1 MLGHPRLIEFNTKYK
16 ALLEHYRNKDCTMQQ
31 VLEVI
36 ELLDKY
42 SLNDII
48 K

>member
-1 MLGHPRLIEFNTKYK
+1 MLGHPKLIEFNTKYK
-16 ALLEHYRNKDCTMQQ
+16 ALLEHWKNGNCTMQQ

-36 ELLDKY
+36 ELLDKIGY
-42 SLNDII
+42 Y

>member
-1 MLGHPRLIEFNTKYK
+1 MKLGHPKLIEFNEKYDV
-16 ALLEHYRNKDCTMQQ
+16 LLEHYRNKQCTMQQ

-36 ELLDKY
+36 ELLDRLKGV
-42 SLNDII
+42 

>member
-1 MLGHPRLIEFNTKYK
+1 MLGHPKLIEFNTRYK
-16 ALLEHYRNKDCTMQQ
+16 ALLEHWKNGNCTMQQ

-36 ELLDKY
+36 ELLDKIGY
-42 SLNDII
+42 Y

>member
-1 MLGHPRLIEFNTKYK
+1 MLGHPKLIEFNTRYK
-16 ALLEHYRNKDCTMQQ
+16 TLLEHWKNGNCTMQQ

-36 ELLDKY
+36 ELLDKIGY
-42 SLNDII
+42 Y

>member
-16 ALLEHYRNKDCTMQQ
+16 ALLEHYKNKDCTMQQ

-42 SLNDII
+42 NLNDII
-48 K
+48 D